1 MKIEN
6 LDNFVDVYYCMKI
19 KNKLLKKRITD
30 FKDYRFRKILI
41 KVNNDYMCNEKI
53 NYSTYIE
60 SLKVI
65 DKYVNNFIIY

>member
-6 LDNFVDVYYCMKI
+6 LDNFVDVNYCMKI
-19 KNKLLKKRITD
+19 KNKLLKKRIID

>member
-6 LDNFVDVYYCMKI
+6 LDNFVDLDYCLKI
-19 KNKLLKKRITD
+19 KKKLLKKRIVD
-30 FKDYRFRKILI
+30 FTDYRFRKILV

-53 NYSTYIE
+53 NYCTYIE

>member
-6 LDNFVDVYYCMKI
+6 FDNFVDVNYCMKI
-19 KNKLLKKRITD
+19 KNKMLKKRITD

>member
-1 MKIEN
+1 MKIVN
-6 LDNFVDVYYCMKI
+6 LDNFVDVNYCMKI
-19 KNKLLKKRITD
+19 KNELLKKRITD
-30 FKDYRFRKILI
+30 FKDCRFKKILV

-53 NYSTYIE
+53 NYCTYIE

>member
-6 LDNFVDVYYCMKI
+6 LDNFVDVNYCMKI
-19 KNKLLKKRITD
+19 KNKMLKKRITD

>member
-6 LDNFVDVYYCMKI
+6 LDNFVDVNYCMKI
-19 KNKLLKKRITD
+19 KNKLLKKRIID

-53 NYSTYIE
+53 NYCTYIE